1 MKRDIIFR
9 SLFFLLLIVF
19 PSLLTAQFG
28 KNKVQYKKFEYS
40 FIQST
45 HFDIYF
51 TQDGEYLAR
60 YVANVA
66 ENALSSISK
75 EFRYQIN
82 NRIPIIV
89 YNSHNDWQQTNV
101 VSDYLEEGIGGVTEL
116 FKNRV
121 VVPFEGNY
129 PQFRHVIH
137 HELVH
142 AVINDMFYGGSI
154 QSIITNNI
162 RLQLPM
168 WFNEGLAEYES
179 SRWETNSDMFMRDA
193 TIHQYIPPIQYLGG
207 YFAYRGGQSI
217 WWYIANKYGEQK
229 IGEILNHI
237 RATKSVEQGM
247 KGTLGLSLEE
257 LNERWQKEQK
267 VMYWPDIAKREEPA
281 SFAKRLTNHVKGGN
295 FYNTSPAISP
305 QGDKIVFLSDR
316 ADYFDIYLMSALDGE
331 ILNKVVS
338 GQRTKNFEELHLLT
352 PGLTWSPDGKRI
364 ALATKAGE
372 HDAIFLVDVESGDEE
387 KISIPLDGVF
397 TVDWS
402 PRGDQLAFVGN
413 TSDRSDIYIYDL
425 TTHQMKNLTDDI
437 FTDLDPVWAPD
448 GKSIYFS
455 SERGEYLDGQ
465 SIPADFRIQDFTHSQ
480 INIYNINVE
489 TGIITRVT
497 TTTDAD
503 ETSTVVSSDGKKILF
518 ISNRNGINNIYEKD
532 IASGKER
539 PVTNSLSGIYQLSLS
554 HDGNKLVFASLAEA
568 GFDIYLMKTPF
579 ERDLKIQKLEL
590 TEWLKRGAVDSTQN
604 IPPSTP
610 NDSTAQKAKSDSL
623 AQVYG
628 KNIRIDFKNYVFAE
642 RFAFDTTK
650 RKTPTRY
657 DVFNISNNID
667 SSGHYKV
674 NKYKLNFSPD
684 IIYGNAGFSTFFG
697 VEGTTQMLFSD
708 MLGDHQIY
716 FATNLNIDLK
726 NSDYYL
732 AYYYLPNRID
742 LGIQGFHSARFLYI
756 DDPDGTAYLYRFR
769 TYGGIFSASYPI
781 DKFNRIDLELAWYT
795 ILKENLDY
803 SGYNSQERS
812 LLLPVIGY
820 THDNTLWG
828 YTGPNNGERYSL
840 TFMASPRVFSN
851 GIEFMKIDADYR
863 KYIRLGKDFT
873 FVMRGFGGTSFG
885 SKPQRYFIGGTE
897 NWINRSFGY
906 SGIPIQDAEDFVFL
920 TPVLPLRGFDY
931 AAQLGT
937 KAALMNLELRFPFI
951 RYFIPGVLPFAFQN
965 VTGVLFADI
974 GSAWTHNSDFK
985 GVDRDAEGNAYA
997 RDILMGTGTGVR
1009 VFFLGFLVRI
1019 DVAWRYDIRG
1029 FYEPRYYISLGADF

>member
-1 MKRDIIFR
+1 MEMTILRR
-9 SLFFLLLIVF
+9 SMLLLLLIVF
-19 PSLLTAQFG
+19 PAISTAQFG
-28 KNKVQYKKFEYS
+28 KNKVQYKKFDYS

-45 HFDIYF
+45 HFDVYF
-51 TQDGEYLAR
+51 TADGDHLAQ
-60 YVANVA
+60 YVADVA
-66 ENALSSISK
+66 ENALISICK

-82 NRIPIIV
+82 NRIPIVV

-229 IGEILNHI
+229 IGELLNHI
-237 RATKSVEQGM
+237 RATKSVEQGI
-247 KGTLGLSLEE
+247 KGTLGLSIEE

-281 SFAKRLTNHVKGGN
+281 TLAKRLTNHVKESN

-331 ILNKVVS
+331 ILEKVVS

-364 ALATKAGE
+364 ALAAKAGDR
-372 HDAIFLVDVESGDEE
+372 DAIFLVDIESGDEE
-387 KISIPLDGVF
+387 KISIPLEGVF

-402 PRGDQLAFVGN
+402 PAGDKLTFVGN
-413 TSDRSDIYIYDL
+413 TNQQSDIYIYDL
-425 TTHQMKNLTDDI
+425 STKQMKNLTDDV
-437 FTDLDPVWAPD
+437 FTDADPVWASD
-448 GKSIYFS
+448 GKSVYFS
-455 SERGEYLDGQ
+455 SERGVYLNAGTVPDN
-465 SIPADFRIQDFTHSQ
+465 FRMQDFTHSQ
-480 INIYNINVE
+480 MNIYAINIE
-489 TGIITRVT
+489 TKIITRIT
-497 TTTDAD
+497 TTPEAD
-503 ETSTVVSSDGKKILF
+503 EISPVISSDGTKMLF

-532 IASGKER
+532 LGSGKER
-539 PVTNSLSGIYQLSLS
+539 PITNSLSGIYQLSLS
-554 HDGNKLVFASLAEA
+554 YDGNKLVFSSLSEA
-568 GFDIYLMKTPF
+568 GFDIFLMKTPF
-579 ERDLKIQKLEL
+579 ERNLKIEKLEL
-590 TEWLKRGAVDSTQN
+590 TEWLKRNVADSAQT
-604 IPPSTP
+604 TP
-610 NDSTAQKAKSDSL
+610 YTVTNDTIANKPKSDSL
-623 AQVYG
+623 DQVYG
-628 KNIRIDFKNYVFAE
+628 KNVRIDFKNYVFAE
-642 RFAFDTTK
+642 RFSFDTTK
-650 RKTPTRY
+650 RVSPTKY
-657 DVFNISNNID
+657 DVFNIKNNID
-667 SSGHYKV
+667 SSGRYKA

-684 IIYGNAGFSTFFG
+684 IIYGNAGYSTFFG

-716 FATNLNIDLK
+716 FATNLNVDLK
-726 NSDYYL
+726 NSDYLL
-732 AYYYLPNRID
+732 AYLYLPHRID
-742 LGIQGFHSARFLYI
+742 FGIQGFHSARFLYI
-756 DDPDGTAYLYRFR
+756 DAPDGLAYLYRFR
-769 TYGGIFSASYPI
+769 TYGGILSASYPI
-781 DKFNRIDLELAWYT
+781 DKFNRVEFQLAWYT
-795 ILKENLDY
+795 ILKENLDIA
-803 SGYNSQERS
+803 GYYSQERS
-812 LLLPVIGY
+812 LILPALSY

-840 TFMASPRVFSN
+840 TVLGSPKFFSN
-851 GIEFMKIDADYR
+851 SIEFIKIDADYR
-863 KYIRLGKDFT
+863 KYFRLGREFT
-873 FVMRGFGGTSFG
+873 FVVRGFGGTSFG
-885 SKPQRYFIGGTE
+885 PKPQRYFIGGTE

-937 KAALMNLELRFPFI
+937 KAALMNVELRFPFI
-951 RYFIPGVLPFAFQN
+951 RYFIPSVLPFAFQN
-965 VTGVLFADI
+965 VTGVLFTDM
-974 GSAWTHNSDFK
+974 GSVWTKNSDYK
-985 GVDRDAEGNAYA
+985 GVDRDAEGNAYT
-997 RDILMGTGTGVR
+997 RDLLIGTGTGVR

-1029 FYEPRYYISLGADF
+1029 FSEPRYYFSLGADF